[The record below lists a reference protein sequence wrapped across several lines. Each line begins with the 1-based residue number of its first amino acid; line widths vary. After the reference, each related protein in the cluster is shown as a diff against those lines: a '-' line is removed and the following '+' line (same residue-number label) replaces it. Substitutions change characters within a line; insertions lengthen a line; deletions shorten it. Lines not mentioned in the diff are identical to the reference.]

1 MNENAPAAR
10 SGSEPP
16 EALVKRRR
24 GISVVWAIPI
34 VAALI
39 GLFLAYKAYTDQGP
53 TIRISFQ
60 TAEGL
65 EAGKTKIRFLD
76 VEVGTVQ
83 SVVIGDDLKHILV
96 TAQMAPG
103 AETYLKAD
111 TQFWIVKPRVGV
123 GGVSGLG
130 TLLSGA
136 YIGLTPGSGEAA
148 REFVGL
154 EEPPPISANVP
165 GREFVLTAPTLGS
178 LSPGA
183 PIYYRG
189 IDIGQI
195 MSYRLNEDASELEV
209 EIFVKEAYQ
218 NLIRTRSRFWNA
230 SGIDISTGAT
240 GIDVQIAS
248 LQSLLVGGIEVDT
261 PPGLEQSEV
270 AAAGAR
276 FPLYANQRALAQAQ
290 FTDKIPYLVHF
301 EGSVRGLNPG
311 APVEFRGITVGTVT
325 SVQLEFDPATSRI
338 RIPVTI
344 EIEPQRIIPNLAAVG
359 VERGK
364 AMAELV
370 ANKGLR
376 AQLQTG
382 NLLTGELFV
391 DLVLVPDAPKA
402 ELITTGPIPEIPSV
416 PATLDQL
423 QASATA
429 ILNKIAKLPLDE
441 LAASLTRTAEGLER
455 IVTSPD
461 IQEAGKSIGPAIA
474 QLQQTIGRFDTA
486 TGPLLESVSGT
497 AAAATATLRDAQ
509 AAVLSIQRTLGTG
522 SPLASNAEN
531 MMQELTRAARSIRVL
546 ADYLERN
553 PQALI
558 RGKSGGGNP

>member
-148 REFVGL
+148 REFV
-154 EEPPPISANVP
+154 
-165 GREFVLTAPTLGS
+165 LTAPTLGS

-261 PPGLEQSEV
+261 PPGLEQSEI

>member
-290 FTDKIPYLVHF
+290 FTDKIPYLIHF

-344 EIEPQRIIPNLAAVG
+344 EIEPQRIIPNLAAIG

-461 IQEAGKSIGPAIA
+461 IQEAGKNIGPAIA

-486 TGPLLESVSGT
+486 TGPLLERVSGT

-509 AAVLSIQRTLGTG
+509 AAVLSIQRTLGSG

-531 MMQELTRAARSIRVL
+531 LMQELTRAARSIRVL

>member
-261 PPGLEQSEV
+261 PPGLEQSEI

-509 AAVLSIQRTLGTG
+509 AAVLSIQRTLGSG

>member
-261 PPGLEQSEV
+261 PPGLEQSEI